1 MTTTYAAGAAW
12 NETYWNNP
20 RFNELL
26 VAARAEL
33 DEKKRAEMYAEAQ
46 QLVHDDG
53 GVIVL
58 VFNNLVEAHSTKLG
72 HAEIAP
78 NWEADGLRIA
88 ERWWFV

>member
-1 MTTTYAAGAAW
+1 
-12 NETYWNNP
+12 
-20 RFNELL
+20 
-26 VAARAEL
+26 
-33 DEKKRAEMYAEAQ
+33 MYAEAQ